1 MNAAVPLRT
10 PDFSNAQLALIRKT
24 VAADTNQDEFELFV
38 HTARH
43 LRLDPLR
50 RQIYA
55 FVYNKGDAKK
65 RRMSIITGIDGF
77 RTIAERT
84 GNYRPDE
91 DEPAFEI
98 DAAAKGQANPAG
110 IIKATVRVFKHSH
123 GAWHKVTAS
132 AYWEEYAPLKEGWTE
147 TVQVQNGTWPDGNPK
162 MVTKPAPGAERTLTL
177 DTSGQWGKMPRV
189 MLAKV
194 AEALALRKAWPDDF
208 SNVYA
213 AEEVDRSRTAEMTA
227 WEAAEAGSTEKRLEQ
242 IGQGQTILFQ
252 FDPTGPLEPVAVG
265 KIADRVA
272 EFIEKNREEVSA
284 IGLFESR
291 NRHSLRDFWAR
302 SPGDAL
308 EVKRLIEGAMR
319 AAEQVA

>member
-1 MNAAVPLRT
+1 MNAIVSLR
-10 PDFSNAQLALIRKT
+10 PVDFTNQQLALIKKT
-24 VAADTNQDEFELFV
+24 VAADTNPDEFELFV
-38 HTARH
+38 HMSKH

-55 FVYNKGDAKK
+55 FVFSKNDPKK
-65 RRMSIITGIDGF
+65 RRMSIIVAIDGF
-77 RTIAERT
+77 RTIADRT
-84 GNYRPDE
+84 GSYRPDE
-91 DEPAFEI
+91 DEPTYEV
-98 DAAAKGQANPAG
+98 DPSLKSPVNPIG
-110 IIKATVRVFKHSH
+110 LVKATVRVWKHAH
-123 GAWHKVTAS
+123 GEWHRVTAS
-132 AYWEEYAPLKEGWTE
+132 AYWDEYAPIKEEWAEGE
-147 TVQVQNGTWPDGNPK
+147 DGRRRPTGK
-162 MVTKPAPGAERTLTL
+162 QTL
-177 DTSGQWGKMPRV
+177 DTSGNWGKMPRL

-213 AEEVDRSRTAEMTA
+213 AEEVDRTRAAEMTA
-227 WEAAEAGSTEKRLEQ
+227 WEAAEAGSTEKRLAQ

-252 FDPTGPLEPVAVG
+252 FEPTGSLEPVPIG

-272 EFIEKNREEVSA
+272 EFIEQNREEVSA

-308 EVKRLIEGAMR
+308 EVKKLIEGAMR

>member
-1 MNAAVPLRT
+1 MNAIVPLRSA
-10 PDFSNAQLALIRKT
+10 DFTNTQLSLIRNT
-24 VAADTNQDEFELFV
+24 VAADTNPAEFDLFI

-55 FVYNKGDAKK
+55 FVYNKDNPKK
-65 RRMSIITGIDGF
+65 RRMSIITAIDGF

-91 DEPAFEI
+91 DEASFEI
-98 DAAAKGQANPAG
+98 DPDLKGPANPAG
-110 IIKATVRVFKHSH
+110 IVKATVRVWKHSH

-132 AYWEEYAPLKEGWTE
+132 AFWEEYAPLKEGWTE
-147 TVQVQNGTWPDGNPK
+147 TEQVQNGTWPDGNPK

-213 AEEVDRSRTAEMTA
+213 AEEVDRSRSAEVSA
-227 WEAAEAGSTEKRLEQ
+227 WEAAEAGATEKRLAQ

-252 FDPTGPLEPVAVG
+252 FEPSGPIEPVPLG

-272 EFIEKNREEVSA
+272 EFVENNREEVSA
-284 IGLFESR
+284 IGEFAQR
-291 NRHSLRDFWAR
+291 NRHALREFWGRAQ
-302 SPGDAL
+302 SDAL
-308 EVKRLIEGAMR
+308 EVKKLIERATAGA
-319 AAEQVA
+319 V

>member
-1 MNAAVPLRT
+1 MNAVVPLRT

-55 FVYNKGDAKK
+55 FVYNKNDAKK

-91 DEPAFEI
+91 DEPTIEI
-98 DAAAKGQANPAG
+98 DAGAKCPSNPAG
-110 IIKATVRVFKHSH
+110 IVKATVRVFKHSH

-147 TVQVQNGTWPDGNPK
+147 TIQVQNGTWPDGNPK
-162 MVTKPAPGAERTLTL
+162 MVTKPATGAERTLTL

-252 FDPTGPLEPVAVG
+252 FDPAGPLEPVPLG

-272 EFIEKNREEVSA
+272 EFIERNREEVSS

-291 NRHSLRDFWAR
+291 NKHSLRDFWAR

-308 EVKRLIEGAMR
+308 EVKKMMEGAMR
-319 AAEQVA
+319 SNQVAP